1 MFTLFADL
9 RYGVRM
15 LRNTP
20 RVTVAALLSLAL
32 GIGANT
38 AMFTVINAVMLKPLP
53 YPEPDRLVM
62 VWETASDNDRRW
74 AAPANFIDWRR
85 DARSFEALAA
95 WDEVSVNL
103 TAIEGRG
110 GSVKPERLRGIS
122 ASGNLFQI
130 LGVKPTLGRTLTVAD
145 EAPGAPL
152 AAVLTEGLWQ
162 RLF

>member
-15 LRNTP
+15 LLNAP

-53 YPEPDRLVM
+53 YVQPDRLVS
-62 VWETASDNDRRW
+62 VWETAPDSNRRPV
-74 AAPANFIDWRR
+74 APANFIDWRR
-85 DARSFEALAA
+85 DARSFESLAA

-103 TAIEGRG
+103 T
-110 GSVKPERLRGIS
+110 GSS
-122 ASGNLFQI
+122 
-130 LGVKPTLGRTLTVAD
+130 T
-145 EAPGAPL
+145 
-152 AAVLTEGLWQ
+152 
-162 RLF
+162 